1 MSEITAGAPLSKRI
15 VAEHRRTVLT
25 LGIVL
30 AVNLVAYVAVVMPL
44 SRSVANIEQRNQ
56 AAEQELAS
64 ARREHAEASGTL
76 TGKDRA
82 RKELDTF
89 YTTVLPRDLTGARR
103 LTHPRLQVLA
113 RQANLDYGRS
123 SVEAQ
128 NERDSDLTR
137 LRISMDLEGSY
148 ANMRTF
154 IHQLETAPEFVVIDD
169 LELTEGAEGGGAIE
183 VRLELSTYF
192 RTPAQ

>member
-1 MSEITAGAPLSKRI
+1 VPLLKRI
-15 VAEHRRTVLT
+15 AGEHRRVVLT
-25 LGIVL
+25 VGIAFVL
-30 AVNLVAYVAVVMPL
+30 NVIAYVAVVMPL
-44 SRSVANIEQRNQ
+44 SSRVANIEQRNQ

-82 RKELDTF
+82 AKELETF
-89 YTTVLPRDLTGARR
+89 YTSVLPRDLTGARR

-113 RQANLDYGRS
+113 RQSNLDYGRS
-123 SVEAQ
+123 SVAAE

-137 LRISMDLEGSY
+137 LKISMDLEGSY

-154 IHQLETAPEFVVIDD
+154 IHQLENAPEFVVIDD
-169 LELTEGAEGGGAIE
+169 LELTEGAEGSGSIE

-192 RTPAQ
+192 RNVTPQ